1 MTTLEHSS
9 LTHATTPTPSALSLS
24 TALAK
29 ITATTADPAPAVA
42 RVALGLVLLPHGL
55 QHNLGWFGGYG
66 FSGTLGWMTGT
77 LGFSAPLA
85 AVGLGVELVAPL
97 LLLVGFGGRA
107 TAAALFAFMAFAAS
121 THVTNGFFMNWYGK
135 LTTGQEG
142 FEYHL
147 LALAL
152 AAVVVLK
159 GMGAFSLDRAL
170 FARRV
175 TSAAS

>member
-1 MTTLEHSS
+1 MTTTQHPALAHSTIS
-9 LTHATTPTPSALSLS
+9 PSTFSLS
-24 TALAK
+24 SALAK
-29 ITATTADPAPAVA
+29 ITATPRDPAASVA
-42 RVALGLVLLPHGL
+42 RLTLGFVLLPHGL
-55 QHNLGWFGGYG
+55 QHDLGWFGGYG

-77 LGFSAPLA
+77 LGFPAPLA
-85 AVGLGVELVAPL
+85 AAGLVVELVAPL

-107 TAAALFAFMAFAAS
+107 TATALFAFMAFAAS
-121 THVTNGFFMNWYGK
+121 THVPNGFFMNWFGK

-152 AAVVVLK
+152 AAVVAIK
-159 GMGAFSLDRAL
+159 GMGAFSLDRVL
-170 FARRV
+170 YARRV